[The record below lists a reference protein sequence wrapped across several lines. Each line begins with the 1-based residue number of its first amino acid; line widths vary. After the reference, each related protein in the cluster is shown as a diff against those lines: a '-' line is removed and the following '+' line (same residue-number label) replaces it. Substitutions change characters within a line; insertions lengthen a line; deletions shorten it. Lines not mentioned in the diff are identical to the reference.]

1 MGERYIVE
9 LTQEE
14 RERLEAF
21 TRGGS
26 KLVRDVKR
34 AQILLAADKEIPD
47 GRIAAAVR
55 VGTATVYRAKQ
66 RFVEGGVDYAIHD
79 NPRPGAGRKLTDKQE
94 ALLIATACS
103 KPPEGRAR
111 WTLKLL
117 ARQCV
122 SLTEHDEISR
132 ETVRRRLAENE
143 LKPWQRKMW
152 CVPSVDAEYVARMEN
167 VLDLYAEQ
175 PPPGQ
180 PVVCFDES
188 PTQLIKE
195 VRQPRAASP
204 GVPAYVDYE
213 YARNGTANLF
223 VFINAHEPWRHV
235 KVTDQRTCI
244 DFAGCM
250 RDLVDVHY
258 PDATQIRVVLDN
270 LSTHTAAALY
280 QAFPPDEARRIL
292 RKIEFHYTPKHAS
305 WLNMVEIE
313 IGVLKSQ
320 CLVRRIADKTTLV
333 SEVAAWQR
341 ARNADGARIRWMFTV
356 DKARAKMRRSYP
368 EVRGESK
375 AA

>member
-9 LTQEE
+9 LTHEE
-14 RERLEAF
+14 RERLEAL
-21 TRGGS
+21 TRSGS
-26 KLVRDVKR
+26 KRVRDVKR
-34 AQILLAADKEIPD
+34 AQILLAADKDIPD

-55 VGTATVYRAKQ
+55 VGTATVYRAKR
-66 RFVEGGVDYAIHD
+66 RFVEGGVDHAIHD

-117 ARQCV
+117 VGRYV
-122 SLTEHDEISR
+122 SLTEHDNISR

-152 CVPSVDAEYVARMEN
+152 CVPSVDARYVARMEN

-188 PTQLIKE
+188 PTQLIRE

-213 YARNGTANLF
+213 YARTGPQTSSSS
-223 VFINAHEPWRHV
+223 
-235 KVTDQRTCI
+235 
-244 DFAGCM
+244 
-250 RDLVDVHY
+250 
-258 PDATQIRVVLDN
+258 
-270 LSTHTAAALY
+270 STLMSPGDT
-280 QAFPPDEARRIL
+280 
-292 RKIEFHYTPKHAS
+292 
-305 WLNMVEIE
+305 
-313 IGVLKSQ
+313 
-320 CLVRRIADKTTLV
+320 
-333 SEVAAWQR
+333 
-341 ARNADGARIRWMFTV
+341 
-356 DKARAKMRRSYP
+356 
-368 EVRGESK
+368 
-375 AA
+375 